1 MRIIWSDEA
10 IESVDNT
17 ADYIEDN
24 FGVNRS
30 IEFYDDA
37 RLCFRKGAVL
47 QRGYSGRRRGIATD
61 HLAGVDNGLPDPS
74 EFRL

>member
-24 FGVNRS
+24 FGVYRS
-30 IEFYDDA
+30 IEFYDDVQEQVDSL
-37 RLCFRKGAVL
+37 RVFPMKGPIDDDL
-47 QRGYSGRRRGIATD
+47 
-61 HLAGVDNGLPDPS
+61 
-74 EFRL
+74 